1 MIQWKQYL
9 PIAALIL
16 IALMLLV
23 NLITQQWSMIS
34 WLALTLAVASF
45 AIYCWLERKTVRQW
59 ISTRSFRYGSNTVA
73 LIMIVL
79 GILGLVNFIAG
90 RHNFRWDTTQAKLFS
105 LSPQSKKL
113 VKSLNHE
120 LHVKAFFRPS
130 YQQPIRDLLEEYA
143 NQSKRFRYEIID
155 PDVNPDQVK
164 RYQIENYE
172 TLVLEYGNK
181 IEKITKAT
189 EPDITNALIRVMQE
203 GEKKVYFTTMHGEP
217 ELDDEEREGLHHAK
231 TKLIAENYQVAT
243 IFLAEHQQIP
253 DDCSVLMIVG
263 PKKDLLPNEY
273 QLIEQ
278 YLNRAGRL
286 MVLLNP
292 DQPDLRA
299 LLSSWGF
306 EIGDNTVID
315 ISPMGQLFG
324 AGYAAPLVTSY
335 PEHEITRDFNLMTLF
350 HLVRSVTPVNQPRA
364 GITVSSL
371 AQTSNF
377 PNSWG
382 ETRLTSRV
390 KFDEGQDL
398 KGPVSIAAAAEKEVK
413 LQVQGSDNDTTAAVR
428 KARVVVFGD
437 SDFITNG
444 FFQFQGNGDLFLNA
458 VNWLAEQGELIAIRP
473 KQAEDNRI
481 SLTTQQSLLIFW
493 LGVVFLPLSI
503 LIIGVVI
510 YVHRK

>member
-1 MIQWKQYL
+1 MTQWKQYL
-9 PIAALIL
+9 PIAALTL
-16 IALMLLV
+16 IVLMLVV
-23 NLITQQWSMIS
+23 NLITQQWSMVN
-34 WLALTLAVASF
+34 WVALTLAVAFF
-45 AIYCWLERKTVRQW
+45 AIYFWLERKTVRQW
-59 ISTRSFRYGSNTVA
+59 IFTRSFRYGSNTAAVII
-73 LIMIVL
+73 LVL
-79 GILGLVNFIAG
+79 GILVLVNFIAG

-105 LSPQSKKL
+105 LSPQSKKI
-113 VKSLNHE
+113 VQSLNHE
-120 LHVKAFFRPS
+120 LNVKAFFRPS
-130 YQQPIRDLLEEYA
+130 YQQSIQDLLEEYA
-143 NQSKRFRYEIID
+143 NQSNQFRYEIID

-203 GEKKVYFTTMHGEP
+203 GEKKVYFTAMHGEP
-217 ELDDEEREGLHHAK
+217 KLDDEEREGLHQAK

-243 IFLAEHQQIP
+243 IFLAEQHQIP
-253 DDCSVLMIVG
+253 DDCTVLVIVG

-273 QLIEQ
+273 QMIEQ
-278 YLNRAGRL
+278 YLDRGGRL

-292 DQPDLRA
+292 DQPDLSA
-299 LLSSWGF
+299 LLKQWGF
-306 EIGDNTVID
+306 EIGNNTVID
-315 ISPMGQLFG
+315 FSPMGQLFG
-324 AGYAAPLVTSY
+324 AGYAAPLVTNY
-335 PEHEITRDFNLMTLF
+335 PEHEITHDFNLMTLF
-350 HLVRSVTPVNQPRA
+350 HLVRSVTPAKQPGS
-364 GITVSSL
+364 GIVISSL

-382 ETRLTSRV
+382 ESRLTSRV

-398 KGPVSIAAAAEKEVK
+398 KGPVSIAAAAEKEVR
-413 LQVQGSDNDTTAAVR
+413 LLTQGSSNDTTTAVR

-503 LIIGVVI
+503 LIIGLVI